1 MLTHKQAGYSQ
12 SFTVTL
18 IMCLLLSQL
27 LYSLSAAMCSSLQPR
42 RCVLNYQFRSAP
54 GDPRD
59 IAIIFFTLAVGLACG
74 MDSLHMLC
82 YLPLF
87 SVLLCS
93 YCIMT
98 NYAGS
103 KTLPMSLKITIP
115 ENLNY
120 QGLFDDII
128 KHFNKVMEAY

>member
-1 MLTHKQAGYSQ
+1 
-12 SFTVTL
+12 
-18 IMCLLLSQL
+18 
-27 LYSLSAAMCSSLQPR
+27 
-42 RCVLNYQFRSAP
+42 
-54 GDPRD
+54 
-59 IAIIFFTLAVGLACG
+59 
-74 MDSLHMLC
+74 
-82 YLPLF
+82 
-87 SVLLCS
+87 
-93 YCIMT
+93 MT